1 MLLSACGESERVQFG
16 QLQQIDSIAEVNAD
30 SAIVL
35 LNAINRDSLSS
46 NDNKY
51 YFDLLQIRASDKAYI
66 AHTSDSAILSVIN
79 YFENHDFNNLL
90 PIAYYYGGRVYSDL
104 GDAPQA
110 LEYFQKALDCPNIN
124 SHTQAVAYSQIA
136 GIYNRQNIYDLA
148 IPAYKKA
155 VELSENNDN
164 IIGVIHNSKGLGNIY
179 FKEDNNDSALILYNN
194 TLKLAEKFKY
204 NKIISSIKLN
214 IAELY
219 LFKHDYDQAHRILNS
234 LNCVQ
239 AKEDSTTIANT
250 FAHLYYRLNNNDS
263 TIFYCNK
270 LIKSKNLNV
279 QLNGYNILAN
289 LFLNQNNITK
299 ATPYII
305 ESQILSDSIRKLNTP
320 QEIRQLSSI
329 YNYQIRER
337 ENNKLKQE
345 AQENEFK
352 IISLCGS
359 IIIVIFITLFIIYIT
374 QKRKHLIK
382 LKLHNVE
389 LLLKRSYDLS
399 ENAIAKNI
407 EKIAQLESQ
416 INLINSE
423 NQSLIHE
430 LENQKKLLE
439 LNNEHARLIK
449 AQNESAITS
458 FNNDTFVKEIHDRL
472 QNYPIN
478 KNLISENE
486 WEVLTQKICDL
497 FPIFVDTLQNLPFK
511 ISVHEFRISILIKTK
526 FTPKEIARLTNH
538 SDASVSMTRARLHKK
553 LTGSNGHAIDWDKFI
568 HNI

>member
-1 MLLSACGESERVQFG
+1 MWF
-16 QLQQIDSIAEVNAD
+16 
-30 SAIVL
+30 
-35 LNAINRDSLSS
+35 
-46 NDNKY
+46 
-51 YFDLLQIRASDKAYI
+51 
-66 AHTSDSAILSVIN
+66 N
-79 YFENHDFNNLL
+79 YH
-90 PIAYYYGGRVYSDL
+90 S
-104 GDAPQA
+104 
-110 LEYFQKALDCPNIN
+110 
-124 SHTQAVAYSQIA
+124 
-136 GIYNRQNIYDLA
+136 
-148 IPAYKKA
+148 
-155 VELSENNDN
+155 
-164 IIGVIHNSKGLGNIY
+164 
-179 FKEDNNDSALILYNN
+179 
-194 TLKLAEKFKY
+194 
-204 NKIISSIKLN
+204 
-214 IAELY
+214 
-219 LFKHDYDQAHRILNS
+219 
-234 LNCVQ
+234 
-239 AKEDSTTIANT
+239 
-250 FAHLYYRLNNNDS
+250 HLYYS
-263 TIFYCNK
+263 FY
-270 LIKSKNLNV
+270 NL
-279 QLNGYNILAN
+279 YY
-289 LFLNQNNITK
+289 TK
-299 ATPYII
+299 
-305 ESQILSDSIRKLNTP
+305 K
-320 QEIRQLSSI
+320 
-329 YNYQIRER
+329 
-337 ENNKLKQE
+337 
-345 AQENEFK
+345 
-352 IISLCGS
+352 
-359 IIIVIFITLFIIYIT
+359 
-374 QKRKHLIK
+374 KHLIK

-458 FNNDTFVKEIHDRL
+458 FNNDTFVNEIHDRL